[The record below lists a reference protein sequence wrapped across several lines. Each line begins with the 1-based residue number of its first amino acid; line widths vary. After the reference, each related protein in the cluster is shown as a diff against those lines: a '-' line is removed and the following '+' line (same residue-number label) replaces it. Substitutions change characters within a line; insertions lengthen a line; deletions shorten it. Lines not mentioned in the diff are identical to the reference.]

1 MIVLKEMPQ
10 RAMTL
15 LAVVVVVAAAAV
27 ETVLGTVAQEVDS
40 MTWSF
45 PWI

>member
-15 LAVVVVVAAAAV
+15 LAVVVVAAAAV

>member
-15 LAVVVVVAAAAV
+15 LAVVVVAAAAV
-27 ETVLGTVAQEVDS
+27 ETVLGMVAQEVDS
-40 MTWSF
+40 MTWFF